1 MDAASTLISLGLALA
16 TPLMGGVLAGF
27 DRKLTA
33 RMQERVGPPLLQPF
47 YDVIKLWAKKPM
59 IASSL
64 QPVLAFG
71 YLGFALVAAGM
82 VTFRQD
88 LLLVLFVTAL
98 ADICLTVAALN
109 AKSPYSYLGARREF
123 LSILSYE
130 PVMLLAYV
138 AIFLVTGS
146 FTVQGVLDYGKPLL
160 LVIPA
165 ALVALQLVLVVEM
178 KKSPFDV
185 SGSGHAHQELVRGV
199 YTELSGYTMA
209 LVEVGHWAKVATTLM
224 ILSLFWATNPV
235 IGAAISLAMFFV
247 TLVVDNVYP
256 RLTWQRM
263 LRTTWAFGF
272 TLIVL
277 NIAALA
283 AGGVI

>member
-1 MDAASTLISLGLALA
+1 
-16 TPLMGGVLAGF
+16 
-27 DRKLTA
+27 
-33 RMQERVGPPLLQPF
+33 
-47 YDVIKLWAKKPM
+47 
-59 IASSL
+59 
-64 QPVLAFG
+64 
-71 YLGFALVAAGM
+71 M

-98 ADICLTVAALN
+98 ADICLTVAALS

-123 LSILSYE
+123 LSMLSYE

-138 AIFLVTGS
+138 AVFMVTGS

-160 LVIPA
+160 LVLPA

-209 LVEVGHWAKVATTLM
+209 LVEVGHWAKVATTLI
-224 ILSLFWATNPV
+224 ILSLFWAPNPV
-235 IGAAISLAMFFV
+235 IGAAVGLAMFFIS
-247 TLVVDNVYP
+247 LVVDNSYP

-263 LRTTWAFGF
+263 LKTTWALGF

>member
-1 MDAASTLISLGLALA
+1 M
-16 TPLMGGVLAGF
+16 
-27 DRKLTA
+27 
-33 RMQERVGPPLLQPF
+33 
-47 YDVIKLWAKKPM
+47 
-59 IASSL
+59 
-64 QPVLAFG
+64 
-71 YLGFALVAAGM
+71 
-82 VTFRQD
+82 
-88 LLLVLFVTAL
+88 
-98 ADICLTVAALN
+98 
-109 AKSPYSYLGARREF
+109 
-123 LSILSYE
+123 LSYE

-138 AIFLVTGS
+138 AVFLVTGS

-209 LVEVGHWAKVATTLM
+209 LVEVGHWVKVATTLM
-224 ILSLFWATNPV
+224 ILSLFWAPNPL
-235 IGAAISLAMFFV
+235 IGAAISLVMFFV
-247 TLVVDNVYP
+247 SLVADNSYP

-263 LRTTWAFGF
+263 LRTTWALGLS
-272 TLIVL
+272 LIVL

>member
-1 MDAASTLISLGLALA
+1 M
-16 TPLMGGVLAGF
+16 
-27 DRKLTA
+27 
-33 RMQERVGPPLLQPF
+33 
-47 YDVIKLWAKKPM
+47 
-59 IASSL
+59 
-64 QPVLAFG
+64 
-71 YLGFALVAAGM
+71 
-82 VTFRQD
+82 
-88 LLLVLFVTAL
+88 
-98 ADICLTVAALN
+98 
-109 AKSPYSYLGARREF
+109 
-123 LSILSYE
+123 LSYE

-138 AIFLVTGS
+138 AVFMVTGS

-160 LVIPA
+160 LVLPA

-209 LVEVGHWAKVATTLM
+209 LVEVGHWAKVATTLI
-224 ILSLFWATNPV
+224 ILSLFWAPNPV
-235 IGAAISLAMFFV
+235 IGAAVGLTMFLV
-247 TLVVDNVYP
+247 TLVVDNSYP

-263 LRTTWAFGF
+263 LKTTWALGF